1 MICADKEITIFHF
14 ENDDVIKEIFE
25 KVSVFSEVKAVANGM
40 ENYSSGEI
48 TIRIPGYENIMVDIG
63 DKVVL
68 RKVEEDEIPYSE
80 AYTIYNIKNNIRG
93 SRQVSHICLK
103 CR

>member
-1 MICADKEITIFHF
+1 MICADKEITIYHF
-14 ENDDVIKEIFE
+14 EKDGVVKEIFE
-25 KVSVFSEVKAVANGM
+25 KVSVFSDVKAVVNGV
-40 ENYSSGEI
+40 ENYSSSEI
-48 TIRIPGYENIMVDIG
+48 TVRIPMCKNVIADIG

-68 RKVEEDEIPYSE
+68 GNVEEDEIPYKE
-80 AYTIYNIKNNIRG
+80 TFTIYSIKNNIRG

>member
-1 MICADKEITIFHF
+1 MICADKEITIYHF
-14 ENDDVIKEIFE
+14 ENDAFIKETFE
-25 KVSVFSEVKAVANGM
+25 KVSVSSDVKAVVNGI
-40 ENYSSGEI
+40 ENYSSSEI
-48 TIRIPGYENIMVDIG
+48 TIRIPAVENITVNIG

-68 RKVEEDEIPYSE
+68 RKVEEDEIPYKE
-80 AYTIYNIKNNIRG
+80 AFTIYSIKNNIRG